1 MTNPKLNEQQ
11 PLKPIKNLSYLP
23 EKLPP
28 LIPSKNSE
36 RTCTVGFIPGRGSHF
51 HTIPAIVKKKF
62 KSSEDPAIP
71 R

>member
-11 PLKPIKNLSYLP
+11 PLKPIKNLSYLQ

-28 LIPSKNSE
+28 LIPSKHSE
-36 RTCTVGFIPGRGSHF
+36 RTCTVGFIPGRGS
-51 HTIPAIVKKKF
+51 TISHYFSDRKKKF
-62 KSSEDPAIP
+62 KSLGVPAFP